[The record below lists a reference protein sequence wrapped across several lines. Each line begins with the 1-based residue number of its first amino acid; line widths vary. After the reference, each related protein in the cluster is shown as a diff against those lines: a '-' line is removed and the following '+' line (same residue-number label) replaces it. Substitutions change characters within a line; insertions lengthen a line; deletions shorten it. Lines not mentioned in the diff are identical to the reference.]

1 MKKDIEKIINAIN
14 DGLVEVQQ
22 DNLFGSDSTC
32 LENACIDYL
41 RYKGYGVKEPIT
53 PFYNIK
59 KLNDLISLFY
69 DFLSKYNEKDVIIYK
84 NEKQDLKIAK
94 TLVEVVQ
101 NMDGLSK
108 QVAMNQCAIIIR
120 IVFKNIGRFKFNIPL
135 TFGIFGQQRM
145 SWVTEL
151 AIKIM
156 NEEIIKYKEVI
167 VEKRID
173 EIIARCPKEEI
184 GWSDDMINLALKQQ
198 KEK

>member
-41 RYKGYGVKEPIT
+41 RYKGYGVKEPIA

-120 IVFKNIGRFKFNIPL
+120 IVFKNIDRFKFNIPL

-173 EIIARCPKEEI
+173 GIIARCPKEEI